1 MPTVSFHFVYWA
13 ILGIVDVSALS
24 LRASP
29 LAYNVSSN
37 SVMTPSGVFPG
48 YGNSLNSSKTSPT
61 AISAYNSTF
70 KNETLVTTAFSSSL
84 CCFVVQD
91 TIDVRYWADYVTYN
105 TVFAT
110 HVTTFITF
118 ATQYI
123 DTTVT
128 TNISTVVRMFNY
140 TSNAESV
147 GAPTIPNPYNEV
159 LGPLVTQIG
168 LNGSL
173 ARTFGENIISPTQ
186 YYVFPS
192 VKVISV
198 PAIVD
203 KDGRAACATTSTY
216 QATCPAQTYASW
228 NYNATR
234 LDNYTESAATKSA
247 LYITGINSNA
257 ERYFDSGSK
266 QEALDVIHVSFSKPF
281 IYAPLS
287 DQFPS
292 KVLNEN
298 LGYVPQT
305 LIEWMARNS
314 DYVSKFPGIA
324 SCLPGG
330 PSVDFFLYFCP
341 LLNPAM
347 GPIFLGLQ
355 FSEPHLTVS
364 STVTVA
370 GEGCFHPGA
379 CPTPAA
385 PGATAVAATP
395 EVTPEAE
402 RPPKAG
408 ASSTAHGQD
417 TSFAADPKNPSP
429 PQAPSQPLP
438 APVETPSSTPVI
450 SPETQAVN
458 PPPSL
463 QPKVPSLS
471 PPGEANQPLSMPTGS
486 SENPLLNSPEDVHG
500 ANPPP
505 ANPAKPPSN
514 FQGLGAIIAGAIGIT
529 STSLPEI
536 QGVQP
541 YPMPTPTLIYS
552 ISIAASASAVVV
564 NGVTSVLPAG
574 GPEGLIVA
582 GITSVAVGSQQIS
595 QNAASQYV
603 VAGQTL
609 IPGARPINVQGTEVS
624 LAPSASAIVIAGSTI
639 VLSSTSA
646 PAFTVGGEV
655 ISANSASKYV
665 VGGQTLTPGA
675 PAVTISGTRISLA
688 PSGTQVVVGSSTI
701 GLGSTF
707 TLPPALTV
715 GSQTYTADS
724 KSEYTIAG
732 QILTPGGPAVTV
744 SGTRLSLAPGAT
756 QLVLGS
762 STIDLTPANTPPPLT
777 FGSRTFT
784 ANSAS
789 DYIIDGQTLIP
800 GAPAIT
806 VSGTPIS
813 LAPTPSQAVIGSN
826 TITLSPVLTP
836 PPPLTFNSQTI
847 TANSASDYIIDNQ
860 TLIPGA
866 PALTI
871 SHTPISL
878 APDASAVVIG
888 GRTELLRPGPTLPP
902 IIIGSRTFTADDAG
916 AYVIGGQTV
925 TPGASGVVVPGSLL
939 VPAAASSSSVFTIAG
954 QVFTAYPTA
963 FSIDG
968 TTISAGGPG
977 VVVSGTPVRLRAS
990 GVLDIGNSTVR
1001 LSLASPSVEVG
1012 GSAFAGKADRGSLSL
1027 LYSMSALV
1035 LGLLIVV
1042 VF

>member
-1 MPTVSFHFVYWA
+1 MLLASFPT
-13 ILGIVDVSALS
+13 
-24 LRASP
+24 
-29 LAYNVSSN
+29 
-37 SVMTPSGVFPG
+37 
-48 YGNSLNSSKTSPT
+48 
-61 AISAYNSTF
+61 
-70 KNETLVTTAFSSSL
+70 
-84 CCFVVQD
+84 
-91 TIDVRYWADYVTYN
+91 
-105 TVFAT
+105 
-110 HVTTFITF
+110 
-118 ATQYI
+118 
-123 DTTVT
+123 
-128 TNISTVVRMFNY
+128 
-140 TSNAESV
+140 
-147 GAPTIPNPYNEV
+147 
-159 LGPLVTQIG
+159 
-168 LNGSL
+168 
-173 ARTFGENIISPTQ
+173 
-186 YYVFPS
+186 
-192 VKVISV
+192 
-198 PAIVD
+198 
-203 KDGRAACATTSTY
+203 
-216 QATCPAQTYASW
+216 
-228 NYNATR
+228 
-234 LDNYTESAATKSA
+234 
-247 LYITGINSNA
+247 
-257 ERYFDSGSK
+257 
-266 QEALDVIHVSFSKPF
+266 
-281 IYAPLS
+281 
-287 DQFPS
+287 
-292 KVLNEN
+292 
-298 LGYVPQT
+298 
-305 LIEWMARNS
+305 
-314 DYVSKFPGIA
+314 
-324 SCLPGG
+324 
-330 PSVDFFLYFCP
+330 
-341 LLNPAM
+341 
-347 GPIFLGLQ
+347 
-355 FSEPHLTVS
+355 
-364 STVTVA
+364 
-370 GEGCFHPGA
+370 
-379 CPTPAA
+379 
-385 PGATAVAATP
+385 
-395 EVTPEAE
+395 
-402 RPPKAG
+402 
-408 ASSTAHGQD
+408 
-417 TSFAADPKNPSP
+417 DPKDPSP
-429 PQAPSQPLP
+429 PQAPTQPLP
-438 APVETPSSTPVI
+438 TPVENPSSTPAI
-450 SPETQAVN
+450 SPETQVVN

-463 QPKVPSLS
+463 QIKVPSLS
-471 PPGEANQPLSMPTGS
+471 PPGEANQPLSMPIGS
-486 SENPLLNSPEDVHG
+486 SENPLVNSPEDVHG

-505 ANPAKPPSN
+505 ANPAKPPST

-541 YPMPTPTLIYS
+541 YPMLTPTPIYS
-552 ISIAASASAVVV
+552 ISIAPSASAVVV

-574 GPEGLIVA
+574 GPEGLTVA

-655 ISANSASKYV
+655 VTANSASKYV

-777 FGSRTFT
+777 FGSQTFT

-806 VSGTPIS
+806 ISGTPIS
-813 LAPTPSQAVIGSN
+813 LAPTASQAVIGSN
-826 TITLSPVLTP
+826 TITLDPILT

-871 SHTPISL
+871 SNTPISL
-878 APDASAVVIG
+878 APDASAVVVG

-902 IIIGSRTFTADDAG
+902 ITIGSRTFTADDAG

-925 TPGASGVVVPGSLL
+925 TPGAPGVVVPGSLL
-939 VPAAASSSSVFTIAG
+939 VPAAASSSSVFTVAG
-954 QVFTAYPTA
+954 HVFTANPTA

-977 VVVSGTPVRLRAS
+977 VVISGTPVSLRAS
-990 GVLDIGNSTVR
+990 GVLDVGNSTVT
-1001 LSLASPSVEVG
+1001 LSLASATVEVG